1 MSDVSL
7 AEVDEKGLS
16 YPFEG
21 IPEAGDIR
29 EVAPGIYWVR
39 MVLPFSLDH
48 INLWLI
54 DDGDGW
60 VVIDTGVND
69 EGTKANWEKIFSTR
83 LGGKP
88 VKRLI
93 VTHLHPDHVGLA
105 GWIARKFDVTLEM
118 SRTDYLM
125 CRTLVADTGK
135 TAPEEALKFYRAA
148 GFSTR
153 GVESYAKRF
162 GGFGARVSTMPDV
175 FKRLKEGDKI
185 TLGGREWRIVV
196 GSGHAPEHVCLF
208 CEELN
213 VLISGDQVL
222 PRISSNVS
230 LHPTEAHA
238 DPLQEWIDSCK
249 KLRAVLPE
257 DALVLPAHNE
267 PFYGLHRRLDALVE
281 GHEDGLKKLLEML
294 SEPRRSIDVFP
305 ALFKRKIG
313 SDVFFM
319 ATGESLAH
327 LACLVKR
334 GLATVS
340 RDEKGVDWYVRKD
353 AA

>member
-16 YPFEG
+16 YPVEG

-29 EVAPGIYWVR
+29 KVAPGIYWVR
-39 MVLPFSLDH
+39 MTLPFALDH

-54 DDGDGW
+54 DDSDGW
-60 VVIDTGVND
+60 VIVDTGVND
-69 EGTKANWEKIFSTR
+69 DATKASWRNIFNEK
-83 LGGKP
+83 LGGRP
-88 VKRLI
+88 VKRVI

-105 GWIARKFDVTLEM
+105 GWITREFDVALEM

-135 TAPEEALKFYRAA
+135 EAPQDGRNFYRAA
-148 GFSTR
+148 GFSDR
-153 GVESYAKRF
+153 AVESYAKRF
-162 GGFGARVSTMPDV
+162 GGFGERVSRLPDA
-175 FKRLKEGDKI
+175 FKRLKDGDQL
-185 TLGGREWRIVV
+185 TMGGRTWQVIV

-249 KLRAVLPE
+249 KLKAALPA

-267 PFYGLHRRLDALVE
+267 PFYGLHTRLDALVE
-281 GHEDGLKKLLEML
+281 GHEEGLAKLLEML
-294 SEPRRSIDVFP
+294 AEPKRAIDVFP
-305 ALFKRKIG
+305 ALFKREIG
-313 SDVFFM
+313 PDVFFM

-327 LACLVKR
+327 LSCLVAR
-334 GLATVS
+334 GDATVS
-340 RDEKGVDWYVRKD
+340 RDEKGVDWYVC
-353 AA
+353 ASA

>member
-16 YPFEG
+16 YPIEG
-21 IPEAGDIR
+21 IPDAGNIR

-39 MVLPFSLDH
+39 MTLPFALDH

-60 VVIDTGVND
+60 VVVDTGVND
-69 EGTKANWEKIFSTR
+69 DVTKASWREIFTQK

-105 GWIARKFDVTLEM
+105 GWISRKFGVTLEM

-135 TAPEEALKFYRAA
+135 DAPQDARDFYRAA
-148 GFSTR
+148 GFSEN
-153 GVESYAKRF
+153 GVDSYTKRF
-162 GGFGARVSTMPDV
+162 GGFGQRVSRMPDV
-175 FKRLKEGDKI
+175 FKRLKEGDEL
-185 TLGGREWRIVV
+185 TMGGRKWRVIV

-249 KLRAVLPE
+249 KLKAVLPE

-267 PFYGLHRRLDALVE
+267 PFYGLHKRLDALVD
-281 GHEDGLKKLLEML
+281 GHEDGLAKLLEML
-294 SEPRRSIDVFP
+294 EEPKRAIDVFP

-313 SDVFFM
+313 PDVFFM

-327 LACLVKR
+327 LSCLVTR
-334 GLATVS
+334 GDATVS
-340 RDEKGVDWYVRKD
+340 RDDKGVDWYVR
-353 AA
+353 AAA